1 MISLIYKYNKSN
13 MALNANISQYECDM
27 KNLNSFEVQCNC
39 GCRGSIIKY
48 GTYSRGIIIDD
59 KVVTI
64 NIQRVYCKECGET
77 HALMP
82 VFIIPFDRR
91 PLKYVLELIDI
102 VKNEKVN
109 SADYELVKYQKLFKQ
124 WEKNLKI
131 INKSFNDDIFDLIVF
146 SAYKFKIM
154 FLQRALKRFKRK
166 PGSTKLIKVDYF
178 SRVLPT

>member
-1 MISLIYKYNKSN
+1 MISLIYKYSKSN
-13 MALNANISQYECDM
+13 MSLDVNISQYEYDM
-27 KNLNSFEVQCNC
+27 KNLNRFEVQCSC

-48 GTYSRGIIIDD
+48 GTYSRDIIIDD
-59 KVVTI
+59 KLVTI
-64 NIQRVYCKECGET
+64 RIQRVYCKECGET

-102 VKNEKVN
+102 LKNEKVN

-131 INKSFNDDIFDLIVF
+131 INKSFNDEIFDLIVF
-146 SAYKFKIM
+146 SAYHFKRM
-154 FLQRALKRFKRK
+154 FLQRALNRFKRK
-166 PGSTKLIKVDYF
+166 FKTAKLFKVDYF
-178 SRVLPT
+178 SMVLPT